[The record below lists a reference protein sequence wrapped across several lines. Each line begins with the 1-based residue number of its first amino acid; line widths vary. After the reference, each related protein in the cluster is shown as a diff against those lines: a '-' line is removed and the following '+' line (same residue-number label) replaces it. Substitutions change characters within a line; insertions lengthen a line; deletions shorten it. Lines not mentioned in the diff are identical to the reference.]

1 MPMVGKW
8 PRASMAMSYLELAIF
23 FSRSRWEA
31 VPKRHKRHES
41 TRQLTNL
48 RSSKLKEWMRVWAI
62 KILTC
67 KRRCWNSGTEMM
79 VQLLNNLL
87 EVINSSFHY
96 DIMTRIIHLSIW
108 KGVLRKIHEPNQKRS
123 HIHMKEYAAACNQC
137 AELQRSGNIMQIF
150 GVLIHTDYMLVV
162 EPTTFVWDF
171 FFWSYLHYMAIKLW
185 NWITLQWSNQKQD
198 SQ

>member
-1 MPMVGKW
+1 MLDADQLTMQKSRLLFQSSNRMDMPMPMVGKW

-31 VPKRHKRHES
+31 VPKRPKRHES

-67 KRRCWNSGTEMM
+67 KTRCWDFGTEMM
-79 VQLLNNLL
+79 VQLLNNLP

-108 KGVLRKIHEPNQKRS
+108 KGVLRKIHEPNQKGS
-123 HIHMKEYAAACNQC
+123 HICSS
-137 AELQRSGNIMQIF
+137 LQSVCRTTTKWQI
-150 GVLIHTDYMLVV
+150 
-162 EPTTFVWDF
+162 
-171 FFWSYLHYMAIKLW
+171 
-185 NWITLQWSNQKQD
+185 
-198 SQ
+198 